1 MKRVCLW
8 MLAGMMLLLAGCATE
23 DAVDRGVQ
31 DVSLTVDDV
40 PNRWTYVLLSAH
52 EVMGSSSLGDTHE
65 DDLWMLRTDWDIAF
79 CNGMIRTNSGSSGKG
94 KGGITWTPVDYDDV
108 DNPRAPS
115 YQTDT
120 RQTVTVKSVEIE

>member
-1 MKRVCLW
+1 MKRVYLW

-23 DAVDRGVQ
+23 DAVGRGVQ

-40 PNRWTYVLLSAH
+40 PNRWTYVSLSAR
-52 EVMGSSSLGDTHE
+52 EVVGSSSLGDTHE
-65 DDLWMLRTDWDIAF
+65 DALWMLRTDWDIAF

-108 DNPRAPS
+108 DNLRAPS
-115 YQTDT
+115 YLTDT
-120 RQTVTVKSVEIE
+120 RQTVTVKSVETE

>member
-23 DAVDRGVQ
+23 DAVGRGVQ

-40 PNRWTYVLLSAH
+40 PNRWTYVSLSAR
-52 EVMGSSSLGDTHE
+52 EVVGSSSLGDTRE
-65 DDLWMLRTDWDIAF
+65 DALWMMRTDWDIAF

-108 DNPRAPS
+108 DNLRAPS
-115 YQTDT
+115 YLTDT
-120 RQTVTVKSVEIE
+120 RQTVTVKSVETE

>member
-1 MKRVCLW
+1 MKRVYLW

-23 DAVDRGVQ
+23 DAVGRGVQ

-40 PNRWTYVLLSAH
+40 PNRWTYVSLSAR
-52 EVMGSSSLGDTHE
+52 EVVGSSSLGDTRE
-65 DDLWMLRTDWDIAF
+65 DALWMMRTDWDIAF

-108 DNPRAPS
+108 DNLRAPS
-115 YQTDT
+115 YLTDT

>member
-1 MKRVCLW
+1 

-23 DAVDRGVQ
+23 DAVGRGVQ

-40 PNRWTYVLLSAH
+40 PNRWTYVSLSAR
-52 EVMGSSSLGDTHE
+52 EVVGSSSLGDTRE
-65 DDLWMLRTDWDIAF
+65 DALWMMRTDWDIAF

-108 DNPRAPS
+108 DNLRAPS
-115 YQTDT
+115 YLTDT

>member
-1 MKRVCLW
+1 

-23 DAVDRGVQ
+23 DAVGRGVQ

-40 PNRWTYVLLSAH
+40 PNRWTYVSLSAR
-52 EVMGSSSLGDTHE
+52 EVVGSSSLGDTRE
-65 DDLWMLRTDWDIAF
+65 DALWMMRTDWDIAF

-108 DNPRAPS
+108 DNLRAPS
-115 YQTDT
+115 YLTDT
-120 RQTVTVKSVEIE
+120 RQTVTVKSVETE

>member
-1 MKRVCLW
+1 MIFF
-8 MLAGMMLLLAGCATE
+8 LA
-23 DAVDRGVQ
+23 
-31 DVSLTVDDV
+31 VSL
-40 PNRWTYVLLSAH
+40 SAR
-52 EVMGSSSLGDTHE
+52 EVVGSSSLGDARE
-65 DDLWMLRTDWDIAF
+65 DALWMLRTDWDIAF

-108 DNPRAPS
+108 DNLRAPS

>member
-8 MLAGMMLLLAGCATE
+8 MLAGLMLLLAGCATE
-23 DAVDRGVQ
+23 DAVGRGVQ

-40 PNRWTYVLLSAH
+40 PNRWTYVSLSAH
-52 EVMGSSSLGDTHE
+52 EDA
-65 DDLWMLRTDWDIAF
+65 LWMMRTDWDVAF

-94 KGGITWTPVDYDDV
+94 KGGITWTPVDYDDIE
-108 DNPRAPS
+108 NLRAPS

>member
-8 MLAGMMLLLAGCATE
+8 MLGGLMLLLAGCATE
-23 DAVDRGVQ
+23 DAVGRGVQ

-40 PNRWTYVLLSAH
+40 PNRWTYVSLSAH
-52 EVMGSSSLGDTHE
+52 EVVEAAPWAILHE
-65 DDLWMLRTDWDIAF
+65 DALWMLRTDWDIAF

-108 DNPRAPS
+108 DNLRAPS

>member
-1 MKRVCLW
+1 MKRVYLW

-23 DAVDRGVQ
+23 DAVGRGVQ

-40 PNRWTYVLLSAH
+40 PNRWTYVSLSAR
-52 EVMGSSSLGDTHE
+52 EVVGSSSLGDTRE
-65 DDLWMLRTDWDIAF
+65 DALWMMRTDWDIAF

-108 DNPRAPS
+108 DNLRAPS
-115 YQTDT
+115 YLTDT
-120 RQTVTVKSVEIE
+120 RQTVTVKSVETE